1 MNIIEKRRRKAWAHA
16 TMVIMNKVIREAST
30 GTIFIYG
37 ETLYGKDYFLTPDDA
52 LDAVLVT
59 MGVLRKL
66 WERDGVSGEINEDD
80 YYTLMVSDGDGGY
93 GKRRY
98 KVDEVKLIFDSTEE
112 DARVEEVDVV
122 RNYDVTRSPFFAF
135 DMKGECREVEHQTRI
150 HVPEGSW
157 GEYQFN
163 VN

>member
-1 MNIIEKRRRKAWAHA
+1 
-16 TMVIMNKVIREAST
+16 MVEPAYSDERAEA
-30 GTIFIYG
+30 FRAYMR
-37 ETLYGKDYFLTPDDA
+37 LYGYKAAIDRCDWVAARRWFSEKEGERSRATARWA
-52 LDAVLVT
+52 LHCVAFATAYMVLHISMPQLV
-59 MGVLRKL
+59 
-66 WERDGVSGEINEDD
+66 
-80 YYTLMVSDGDGGY
+80 
-93 GKRRY
+93 
-98 KVDEVKLIFDSTEE
+98 EVKLIFDSTEE

>member
-1 MNIIEKRRRKAWAHA
+1 MYLNEILPGNWREDEWPEHIEVSH
-16 TMVIMNKVIREAST
+16 EASR
-30 GTIFIYG
+30 F
-37 ETLYGKDYFLTPDDA
+37 
-52 LDAVLVT
+52 
-59 MGVLRKL
+59 
-66 WERDGVSGEINEDD
+66 
-80 YYTLMVSDGDGGY
+80 
-93 GKRRY
+93 RRY

>member
-66 WERDGVSGEINEDD
+66 WERDGVRPSKRLFAEVCPDRAISRMTGRSVRAIQVMRHKMRKAGE
-80 YYTLMVSDGDGGY
+80 
-93 GKRRY
+93 
-98 KVDEVKLIFDSTEE
+98 
-112 DARVEEVDVV
+112 V
-122 RNYDVTRSPFFAF
+122 RTGV
-135 DMKGECREVEHQTRI
+135 
-150 HVPEGSW
+150 
-157 GEYQFN
+157 
-163 VN
+163 

>member
-122 RNYDVTRSPFFAF
+122 RDYDVTRSPFFAF

>member
-52 LDAVLVT
+52 
-59 MGVLRKL
+59 
-66 WERDGVSGEINEDD
+66 
-80 YYTLMVSDGDGGY
+80 YTVMVSDGNGGY
-93 GKRRY
+93 EKRRY
-98 KVDEVKLIFDSTEE
+98 GVDEVKVIFDSTEE
-112 DARVEEVDVV
+112 DARVDEVDVV
-122 RNYDVTRSPFFAF
+122 RDYDVTRSPFFAF